1 MSPTMTPVLL
11 EELSRLPLFPGT
23 ALELMRI
30 AGVEATAALIAA
42 WPGQEFPVP
51 LLGGRRSPL
60 GMRRFDQLA
69 EIVGA
74 EAARAIVKY
83 WGGQKLSVPNL
94 KSVLW
99 QWQQQRIRAEYDRLT
114 AGGYSHPEAVFELGI
129 AHGVT
134 GRAIELVLKRPDV
147 TPTEAAQGCLF

>member
-1 MSPTMTPVLL
+1 MTPELL
-11 EELSRLPLFPGT
+11 AELARLPLFPRT

-30 AGVEATAALIAA
+30 AGTDATAALIAA

-51 LLGGRRSPL
+51 LLGGRKSPL

-74 EAARAIVKY
+74 EAAREIVKH
-83 WGGQKLSVPNL
+83 WGGQKLSIPNL
-94 KSVLW
+94 KEVRW
-99 QWQQQRIRAEYDRLT
+99 QSRQQQIRSEYDLLT

-134 GRAIELVLKRPDV
+134 CRAIELVLKRPDAAPV
-147 TPTEAAQGCLF
+147 DAAQGRLF